1 MSEQNSNSLF
11 SSLGSDIAAGM
22 VVFFVA
28 VPLCLGIALASGAPL
43 FSGIVAGIVGGLVVG
58 SASKSQL
65 SVSGP
70 AAGLAAIVL
79 VAITDLGAFN
89 IFLCAVIIAGVLQ
102 LALGFFKAG
111 TIANYFPSN
120 VIEGMLAGIGIL
132 IVLKQIPHALGYD
145 ADYEGNESFSTLL
158 YGNTFEI
165 LGKSIEYITPG
176 AVIIALVGITLMLIW
191 EKIPS
196 LKKLKVLPGPLVAV
210 IAGVIINEIFIRSG
224 STLAIAQDHLV
235 NLPVTDSFSG
245 FVSQFTQPD
254 FSGFLNSQVWVV
266 GITIAIIASIE
277 TLLSLEAVDRI
288 DPQKRYSPTNREL
301 KAQGIGNIVS
311 GFLGGLPMT
320 SVIVRSSANVN
331 AGGKTKMSTIIHGA
345 LILVCVAFIPI
356 MLNKIP
362 LAALASILL
371 LTGYKLA
378 KPALFKKWW
387 NNGVYQ
393 FIPFIV
399 TIVAIVFTDLL
410 KGVALGMVFSIFFI
424 LRENLKFAY
433 FFEHKKYAE
442 GDIIHINL
450 SEEVTFLN
458 KAAIKMTLEHLPKNS
473 YVIIDASES
482 VYIDYDVLELIREFQ
497 AEKIDERGIKLELV
511 GFKPSYNIRNTLSSN
526 VYSESKL
533 QSALSE
539 EEGHLKGEHSKL
551 IEQLTNNSIT
561 LTGKEAKA

>member
-1 MSEQNSNSLF
+1 MSEQNSNNLF
-11 SSLGSDIAAGM
+11 SSVGSDVAAGM

-43 FSGIVAGIVGGLVVG
+43 FSGIVAGIIGGLVVG
-58 SASKSQL
+58 FTSKSQL

-79 VAITDLGAFN
+79 TAITDLGAFN

-102 LALGFFKAG
+102 LLLGFFKAG

-145 ADYEGNESFSTLL
+145 ADYEGNESFSTLI
-158 YGNTFEI
+158 YGNTFDVLARSLEF
-165 LGKSIEYITPG
+165 ITPG
-176 AVIIALVGITLMLIW
+176 AVIVAIVGILLMLIW
-191 EKIPS
+191 EKVPA
-196 LKKLKVLPGPLVAV
+196 LKKLKVLPGPLAAV
-210 IAGVIINEIFIRSG
+210 IAGVIINEIFIRTG
-224 STLAIAQDHLV
+224 SSLAITQVHLV
-235 NLPVTDSFSG
+235 NLPVTDSLSG
-245 FVSQFTQPD
+245 FIGQFTTPD

-301 KAQGIGNIVS
+301 KAQGIGNILS
-311 GFLGGLPMT
+311 GFVGGLPMT

-331 AGGKTKMSTIIHGA
+331 AGGKTRLSTITHGAMILFCVA
-345 LILVCVAFIPI
+345 LILVI
-356 MLNKIP
+356 LNKIP
-362 LAALASILL
+362 LAALAAILL

-387 NNGVYQ
+387 DNGIYQ

-424 LRENLKFAY
+424 LRENLNFAY
-433 FFEHKKYAE
+433 YFERKGYEE

-458 KAAIKMTLEHLPKNS
+458 KAAIKMTLEHLPENS
-473 YVIIDASES
+473 YVIINASES

-497 AEKIDERGIKLELV
+497 AEKAGERGIKLELV
-511 GFKPSYNIRNTLSSN
+511 GFKPSYNIENTLSSN
-526 VYSESKL
+526 VYYEGKAEL
-533 QSALSE
+533 KE
-539 EEGHLKGEHSKL
+539 ETGLKGEHKKL
-551 IEQLTNNSIT
+551 IEQLTNSSIA
-561 LTGKEAKA
+561 LTNKEAKA